1 MRWSLFGEIFT
12 MAWDTLRGNK
22 LRSALTVL
30 GVVIGITSIV
40 GMTSLIRGFD
50 QSFRDLI
57 RGIGPDTIFIAKF
70 SGVSLSSG
78 AKLQD
83 LLRAPERHARRR
95 GRDRASCAVD
105 RARRHQPRRRRLRRR
120 PAADVLPRPAHQ
132 AAHRIRHDREV
143 SVREPTRGRRRPLL
157 HDSGGRAP
165 SQGRRARPDR
175 VHCAVPD
182 GGSDRQGRARRARGV
197 RGGRRHGEAAQPGRL
212 QPRPGRLRHPA
223 AHGLP
228 EAVRHPRQRHR
239 RAASSAACSSPRCRA
254 RACRGSKR
262 FGEIETAMRIRHG
275 LRLDQPNDF
284 DMVTQDAILQVWDQ
298 ISQGA
303 FLALIVLSS
312 IALMVGGIG
321 VMSIMTMSV
330 TERTREIGVRKA
342 LGARRVEILW
352 QFLLEAVFLTS
363 AGGLLGIAHRRRHR
377 PAGACGRRAS
387 RSRCPGG
394 RSRSASA
401 SRPLSACSSGWCPP
415 FGLRAWTRLKR
426 SDTNSRSSAIADRGS
441 GNRRASISIDRYR
454 FAGNCTHWASAP
466 ARR

>member
-1 MRWSLFGEIFT
+1 MRGGLFREILA
-12 MAWDTLRGNK
+12 MAWATLRGNK

-57 RGIGPDTIFIAKF
+57 RGIGPDTIFVAKF

-83 LLRAPERHARRR
+83 LLRRPNVTPDDADAIAKLPSIEIVDINLGGGGFGAAQQRIYYRDQHTKPIIVFGTTEKFPYVNRLAVEEGRFFTTAEVEHRHNVVVLGQTAFAALFPTEDPIGKVVRVGLNAYTVVGVMAKRPSPGGFSLGQDDFVIVPHTAYQKQFGIRANDLARGQLR
-95 GRDRASCAVD
+95 SVQVSAV
-105 RARRHQPRRRRLRRR
+105 PREG
-120 PAADVLPRPAHQ
+120 
-132 AAHRIRHDREV
+132 ISREV
-143 SVREPTRGRRRPLL
+143 ALS
-157 HDSGGRAP
+157 
-165 SQGRRARPDR
+165 
-175 VHCAVPD
+175 
-182 GGSDRQGRARRARGV
+182 
-197 RGGRRHGEAAQPGRL
+197 
-212 QPRPGRLRHPA
+212 
-223 AHGLP
+223 
-228 EAVRHPRQRHR
+228 
-239 RAASSAACSSPRCRA
+239 
-254 RACRGSKR
+254 
-262 FGEIETAMRIRHG
+262 EIETLMRIRHG

-284 DMVTQDAILQVWDQ
+284 DMVTQDAILQIWDQ

-363 AGGLLGIAHRRRHR
+363 AGGLLGIAIGAGIGLLVHAVSGFPVSLPWWSFAIGIGFSAFVGVFFGMV
-377 PAGACGRRAS
+377 PAIRAS
-387 RSRCPGG
+387 RLDPIE
-394 RSRSASA
+394 A
-401 SRPLSACSSGWCPP
+401 
-415 FGLRAWTRLKR
+415 LR
-426 SDTNSRSSAIADRGS
+426 
-441 GNRRASISIDRYR
+441 YE
-454 FAGNCTHWASAP
+454 
-466 ARR
+466 